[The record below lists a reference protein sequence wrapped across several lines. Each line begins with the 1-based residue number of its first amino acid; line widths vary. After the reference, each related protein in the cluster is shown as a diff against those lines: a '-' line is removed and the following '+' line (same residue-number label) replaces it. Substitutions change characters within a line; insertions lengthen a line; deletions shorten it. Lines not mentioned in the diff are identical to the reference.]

1 MKLANPDV
9 GWREALAVYRVLR
22 SKELTQGK
30 VSDQLQVEL
39 QNFTASKHA
48 FVTSSATTALH
59 ITIDCMDLPTNSEIL
74 VSDFSFPASGNSILK
89 SGHIPKFVDINL
101 DTFNIDVL
109 ALEKAIT
116 EKTKAIMPV
125 YAFGAPA
132 YLDQIYDLAKKYS
145 LKIIADG
152 ACALGAKYQGND
164 LSQFADATIFSFHPR
179 KIITSGEGGAVIT
192 NDDELA
198 AKIKIRRSHG
208 SIRKSTGLEFIDSG
222 FNFRLSD
229 INSAVARVQLKRI
242 DEFLKKRRELALYYN
257 QLFADSEV
265 TVPRIL
271 FSENHSFQSYVV
283 LLPPNRPRNEVIQM
297 MRSRGIETTL
307 GTYAMHSQP
316 FFQNLSKNLSLDKSR
331 FAQDNS
337 LSLPLHVGMG
347 KRDVKKIVS
356 ELESILALV

>member
-9 GWREALAVYRVLR
+9 GLREALAVYKVLR
-22 SKELTQGK
+22 SKELTQGR
-30 VSDQLQVEL
+30 VSEQLQFDIQTL
-39 QNFTASKHA
+39 TLSKHA

-59 ITIDCMDLPTNSEIL
+59 ITIDCMDFPSNSEIL
-74 VSDFSFPASGNSILK
+74 VSDFSFPASGNSIFK

-101 DTFNIDVL
+101 ETFNVDVL

-132 YLDQIYDLAKKYS
+132 YLDQIYQLAKKYQ

-152 ACALGAKYQGND
+152 ACALGAKYQGFN
-164 LSQFADATIFSFHPR
+164 LSDFADATIFSFHPR

-198 AKIKIRRSHG
+198 EKIKTRRSHG
-208 SIRKSTGLEFIDSG
+208 SVRGSTGLQFIDSG

-229 INSAVARVQLKRI
+229 VNSAIARVQLEKI
-242 DEFLKKRRELALYYN
+242 DYFLRKRREIALWYN
-257 QLFADSEV
+257 EMLADSEV
-265 TVPRIL
+265 TLPMIL
-271 FSENHSFQSYVV
+271 FSNDHSFQSYVV
-283 LLPPNRPRNEVIQM
+283 LLPSDKPRNEVIES

-316 FFQNLSKNLSLDKSR
+316 FFQTISNFNSLENSR
-331 FAQDNS
+331 FAQDHS
-337 LSLPLHVGMG
+337 LSLPMYVGMR
-347 KRDVKKIVS
+347 KREVRKVVN
-356 ELESILALV
+356 ELKLVLERI